1 MNEVEDTADFHTL
14 GEGLLNLKVIA
25 GLAQMAFGVIMY
37 VVNHYF
43 FQEGFVEYGAYAT
56 FAFGFFLVGVK
67 INTLISPSKKL
78 IKITK
83 GFFFFTFSQ
92 VYSASEIS
100 KIQVTKKSAYGRD
113 SNGIGPTR
121 ENVRVTTYYV
131 EIVLRNTTSKS
142 ISSGESL
149 SDMNA
154 FATKVGS
161 AIQVPVV
168 SL

>member
-1 MNEVEDTADFHTL
+1 MNEVEDTADFHTM
-14 GEGLLNLKVIA
+14 GGGLLNIKVIS
-25 GLAQMAFGVIMY
+25 GLAQMAFGAIVF
-37 VVNHYF
+37 VVNHHF

-67 INTLISPSKKL
+67 SSTLISPSKKL

-92 VYSASEIS
+92 TYSASEIN

-113 SNGIGPTR
+113 TNGIGPTR
-121 ENVRVTTYYV
+121 EHVRVTTYYV
-131 EIVLRNTTSKS
+131 EIVLKNTTTKS
-142 ISSGESL
+142 ISSGEEL
-149 SDMNA
+149 AGMNA
-154 FATKVGS
+154 FATKVGN

-168 SL
+168 AL